1 MKSITLAAFTLLV
14 SANLAF
20 AEPKEFTIVIKDH
33 VFIPAE
39 TKIPA
44 GEKVKLI
51 IDNQDGSPEEFESH
65 DLSREKI
72 ISGNSK
78 GIVFI
83 GPLDAGSYKYF
94 GEFNEATAQGVIIAE

>member
-1 MKSITLAAFTLLV
+1 MKSFILAAFAVLF
-14 SANLAF
+14 SANLAL
-20 AEPKEFTIVIKDH
+20 AETKEFTIVIKDH
-33 VFIPAE
+33 LFVPAE

-51 IDNQDGSPEEFESH
+51 IDNQDSSPEEFESH

-78 GIVFI
+78 GIVFV
-83 GPLDAGSYKYF
+83 GPLKAGTYKYF